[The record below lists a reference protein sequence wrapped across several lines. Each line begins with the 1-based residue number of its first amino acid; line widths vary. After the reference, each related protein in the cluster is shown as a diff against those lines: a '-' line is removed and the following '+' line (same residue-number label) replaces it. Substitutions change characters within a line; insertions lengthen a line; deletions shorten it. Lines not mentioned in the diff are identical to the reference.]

1 MIQEIPTPEEE
12 LDRKSM
18 DELGRILH
26 LFESGRI
33 THREMNLMLDTLW
46 ACISGLTSEDWRV
59 LIEEARQVED
69 DQRDWRYV
77 AFQPESR
84 QFVVAWREEEEFEV
98 VIRDDSWRII
108 KQINKVFGEEEMA
121 SVENL
126 RAWNA
131 VIDALTKKGFCQL

>member
-1 MIQEIPTPEEE
+1 MIHEIPTPEEE

-46 ACISGLTSEDWRV
+46 ACISGLTSEDWRL
-59 LIEEARQVED
+59 LIEEARRVDD
-69 DQRDWRYV
+69 DQKDWRYV

-84 QFVVAWREEEEFEV
+84 HFVVAWREEEEFEV
-98 VIRDDSWRII
+98 VIRDDSWKIT

-131 VIDALTKKGFCQL
+131 VIDALNKKGFCQL